1 MTELYDPLTYDNLM
15 AGTILEFER
24 RPLLRLADDIAV
36 RGPGIYSLVYT
47 GPFDVY
53 REIAAS
59 GNPVYVGKAVPPGS
73 RRGDTVNVES
83 PALRN
88 RLREH
93 ARSIDQTTNLD
104 KEDFQYRYL
113 AIEPVWITLAERFA
127 IDHYKPVWNRC
138 LDGFGDHDPGSG
150 RYNGEK
156 SWWDTM
162 HPGRGWADNLRQ
174 VKTREEVIERVQT
187 FFASEQS

>member
-15 AGTILEFER
+15 VGTILEFER
-24 RPLLRLADDIAV
+24 RPLLQLADDISV
-36 RGPGIYSLVYT
+36 RGPGIYCLVYT

-53 REIAAS
+53 GEIAAS

-73 RRGDTVNVES
+73 RRGDTVNVDS
-83 PALRN
+83 PALRS

-93 ARSIDQTTNLD
+93 ARSIDQATNLD
-104 KEDFQYRYL
+104 KKDFQYRYL

-138 LDGFGDHDPGSG
+138 LDGFGDHDP
-150 RYNGEK
+150 RI
-156 SWWDTM
+156 
-162 HPGRGWADNLRQ
+162 RQ
-174 VKTREEVIERVQT
+174 VQRRKKLVGYY
-187 FFASEQS
+187 ASGKGLG

>member
-24 RPLLRLADDIAV
+24 RPLLRLADDISV
-36 RGPGIYSLVYT
+36 RGPGIYCLVYT

-53 REIAAS
+53 GEIAAS

-73 RRGDTVNVES
+73 RRGDTVNVDS
-83 PALRN
+83 PALRS

-93 ARSIDQTTNLD
+93 ARSIDQATNLD

-113 AIEPVWITLAERFA
+113 AIEPVWITLAECFA
-127 IDHYKPVWNRC
+127 IHHYKPVWNRC

-174 VKTREEVIERVQT
+174 VKTLEEAIERVQT
-187 FFASEQS
+187 FFTSEQS

>member
-15 AGTILEFER
+15 AGTVLEFER
-24 RPLLRLADDIAV
+24 QPLLRLSDDISV
-36 RGPGIYSLVYT
+36 RGPGIYCLVYT

-53 REIAAS
+53 GEIVAS
-59 GNPVYVGKAVPPGS
+59 GNPVYVGKAVPSGS
-73 RRGDTVNVES
+73 RRGDTVNVEY

-138 LDGFGDHDPGSG
+138 LDGFGDHNPGSG

-162 HPGRGWADNLRQ
+162 HPGRDWADNLRQ
-174 VKTREEVIERVQT
+174 VKTREEAIERVQT

>member
-24 RPLLRLADDIAV
+24 RPLLRLADDISV
-36 RGPGIYSLVYT
+36 RGPGIYCLIYT
-47 GPFDVY
+47 GPLDVY
-53 REIAAS
+53 AEIAAS
-59 GNPVYVGKAVPPGS
+59 GNPLYVGKAVPPGS
-73 RRGDTVNVES
+73 RRGDTVNVDS
-83 PALRN
+83 PALRS

-93 ARSIDQTTNLD
+93 ARSIDQATNLD
-104 KEDFQYRYL
+104 KKDFQYRYL

-156 SWWDTM
+156 SWWDTL
-162 HPGRGWADNLRQ
+162 HPGRGWADNLRP
-174 VKTREEVIERVQT
+174 VKTLEEAIERVQT
-187 FFASEQS
+187 FFASEPS

>member
-1 MTELYDPLTYDNLM
+1 MTELYDPLTYDNLV

-24 RPLLRLADDIAV
+24 RPLLRLADDISV
-36 RGPGIYSLVYT
+36 RGPGIYCLIYT
-47 GPFDVY
+47 GPFDGY
-53 REIAAS
+53 DEIAAS
-59 GNPVYVGKAVPPGS
+59 GNSVYVGKAVPPGS
-73 RRGDTVNVES
+73 GRGDTVNVDP
-83 PALRN
+83 PALRS

-93 ARSIDQTTNLD
+93 VRSIDQAMNLD
-104 KEDFQYRYL
+104 KKDFQYRYL

-162 HPGRGWADNLRQ
+162 HPGRGWADNLRP
-174 VKTREEVIERVQT
+174 VKTLEEAMERVQT

>member
-24 RPLLRLADDIAV
+24 RPLLRLADDISV
-36 RGPGIYSLVYT
+36 RGPGIYCLVYT

-53 REIAAS
+53 GEIAAS

-73 RRGDTVNVES
+73 RRGDTVNVAS
-83 PALRN
+83 PALRS

-93 ARSIDQTTNLD
+93 ARSIDQATNLD
-104 KEDFQYRYL
+104 KKDFQYRYL
-113 AIEPVWITLAERFA
+113 AIEPVWITLAKRFA

-162 HPGRGWADNLRQ
+162 HPGRGWADNLRS
-174 VKTREEVIERVQT
+174 VKTLEEAIERVQT
-187 FFASEQS
+187 FFASEPS